1 MESYVHGID
10 HLSLGAGVAVAS
22 PKREGHLMFSFF
34 KSERALTRI
43 DHAGQVAAIGR
54 SQAVIEF
61 TLDGTI
67 ITANENFLNALGY
80 TLDEIKGKHH
90 SLFVE
95 PEFRSSPEYQQFWDK
110 LRSGQFQRAE
120 YKRIGK
126 GGKEVWIQ
134 ATYNPIMDAKGK
146 PFKVVKY
153 ATDVTEQ
160 KMITADYTAQI
171 NAISK
176 SQAVIAF
183 NMDGI
188 IITANHNFLKALD
201 YTLEEVKG
209 KHHSLFVEASYRN
222 SSEYREF
229 WAALNRGEY
238 QAAEFKRIGKGGKEV
253 WIQASYN
260 PILDLNGKPC
270 KVVKYATDVTEMV
283 TTRMEAERGAAE
295 CIKVLDALA
304 AGDLTQKMV
313 DGYSGT
319 FAQIQAA
326 LNGTVDK
333 LSELV
338 NTISGAANAI
348 NVAAREVSSGSGDLS
363 ERTEQQASSLE
374 ETAAS
379 MEELGATVR
388 TSAENAQRANKMA
401 GDARG
406 AAEQGGVVADSAIDA
421 MKSIAEASKKITEII
436 GVIDEIAF
444 QTNLLA
450 LNAAVE
456 AARAGDAGK
465 GFAVVAQE
473 VRVLAQRSAQ
483 ASKEIKTL
491 ITNSDNQV
499 QNGVELVKKAG
510 DSLSGIAKGIQDVA
524 ALISEIAAASK
535 EQTTALDEINSAVAS
550 MDEMTQKNAALVEE
564 TTAAAQ
570 SMAGQASDL
579 ERQMAF
585 FTLAAETHRPVAI
598 RAQSTSHR
606 APPAPPAYR
615 TAARKPAAKSTPVA
629 RKSSPTSKPAGSR
642 ALRHAED
649 SHNDSEWSEF

>member
-1 MESYVHGID
+1 
-10 HLSLGAGVAVAS
+10 
-22 PKREGHLMFSFF
+22 MFSFF
-34 KSERALTRI
+34 KSQRALTRV

-61 TLDGTI
+61 ALDGTI
-67 ITANENFLNALGY
+67 ITANEIFLNALGY

-90 SLFVE
+90 NIFVE
-95 PEFRSSPEYQQFWDK
+95 PAFRSSPEYQQFWEN
-110 LRSGQFQRAE
+110 LRRGQFQRAE

-134 ATYNPIMDAKGK
+134 ATYTPIMDTKGK

-153 ATDVTEQ
+153 ATDITEQ
-160 KMITADYTAQI
+160 KVVNADYAAQI
-171 NAISK
+171 DAIGK

-183 NMDGI
+183 GMDGT
-188 IITANHNFLKALD
+188 IITANHNFLKALG

-222 SSEYREF
+222 SPEYREF

-283 TTRMEAERGAAE
+283 TTRMEAEQGAAE
-295 CIKVLDALA
+295 CIEVLNGLA
-304 AGDLTQKMV
+304 DGDLTKKMV
-313 DGYSGT
+313 QSYSGT
-319 FAQIQAA
+319 FAQIQVA

-348 NVAAREVSSGSGDLS
+348 NTAAGEVSSGSGDLS

-406 AAEQGGVVADSAIDA
+406 AAEQGGVVAGSAIDA

-570 SMAGQASDL
+570 SMASQASDL

-585 FTLAAETHRPVAI
+585 FTLAAETNRPVAV
-598 RAQSTSHR
+598 RAQSTNHR
-606 APPAPPAYR
+606 APPAPLTHRAPIHKP
-615 TAARKPAAKSTPVA
+615 TAKPTSVT
-629 RKSSPTSKPAGSR
+629 RKSLAASKPAGSR
-642 ALRHAED
+642 ALRRAED

>member
-1 MESYVHGID
+1 
-10 HLSLGAGVAVAS
+10 
-22 PKREGHLMFSFF
+22 MFSFLN
-34 KSERALTRI
+34 SNAAMLRI
-43 DHAGQVAAIGR
+43 DHAGQVAAINR

-61 TLDGTI
+61 HLDGTI
-67 ITANENFLNALGY
+67 ITANENFLGALGY
-80 TLDEIKGKHH
+80 TLDEVRGKHH
-90 SLFVE
+90 SMFVE
-95 PEFRSSPEYQQFWDK
+95 PAYKNSPDYAQFWDN
-110 LRSGQFQRAE
+110 LRRGQFQRAE

-134 ATYNPIMDAKGK
+134 ASYNPIMDAKGK

-160 KMITADYTAQI
+160 KLQNADFAGQI
-171 NAISK
+171 DAIGK

-183 NMDGI
+183 NMDGT
-188 IITANHNFLKALD
+188 IITANPNFLNALG
-201 YTLEEVKG
+201 YTLDEVRG
-209 KHHSLFVEASYRN
+209 KHHGMFVEQGYRG
-222 SSEYREF
+222 SPEYREF

-260 PILDLNGKPC
+260 PINDLNGKPF
-270 KVVKYATDVTEMV
+270 KVVKYATDVTAMV
-283 TTRMEAERGAAE
+283 TNRQENERGMAECVEVLNAVAGGDLTTRMTLQY
-295 CIKVLDALA
+295 K
-304 AGDLTQKMV
+304 
-313 DGYSGT
+313 GT
-319 FAQIQAA
+319 FGQIQTA
-326 LNGTVDK
+326 LNATVDQ
-333 LSELV
+333 LADLV
-338 NTISGAANAI
+338 NNITGAANSI
-348 NVAAREVSSGSGDLS
+348 NSAAGEVSSGSTDLA

-374 ETAAS
+374 EIAAS

-388 TSAENAQRANKMA
+388 TSSDNAQRANKMA

-406 AAEQGGVVADSAIDA
+406 AAEQGGVVADSAIEA
-421 MKSIAEASKKITEII
+421 MKKIAEASRKITEII

-499 QNGVELVKKAG
+499 QAGVEQVKKAG
-510 DSLSGIAKGIQDVA
+510 DSLGGIAKSVQEVA
-524 ALISEIAAASK
+524 ALISDIAAASR
-535 EQTTALDEINSAVAS
+535 EQTSALDEINSSVAA

-579 ERQMAF
+579 EEQMAF
-585 FTLAAETHRPVAI
+585 FTVSEGAA
-598 RAQSTSHR
+598 RAAPPPRAPAHR
-606 APPAPPAYR
+606 ALPPPPAQRAPV
-615 TAARKPAAKSTPVA
+615 RKPAAKAPPPA
-629 RKSSPTSKPAGSR
+629 PRKAAPAAKHAGGS
-642 ALRHAED
+642 ALRHAD
-649 SHNDSEWSEF
+649 GAHDDEWKEF